1 MADKL
6 NIKDWAADDRP
17 REKMMLRGASELSDA
32 ELLAI
37 LIGSGNASENAVAL
51 MQRVMQSCGGSLTRL
66 GRMSVE
72 ELCRFSGIGPAKAVT
87 LLAACELGKRRAS
100 RREPR
105 AVIRSARQVYDY
117 YYPLICDLPTEHSYA
132 LMLNQSSHII
142 KSVEISRGGIAET
155 LVDVRMV
162 MREAL
167 LCQATHFIF
176 CHNHPSG
183 STSPSR
189 HDDQLT
195 ARLREVGQTMSIQ
208 LVDHV
213 ILTDGGYY
221 SYADEGKL

>member
-142 KSVEISRGGIAET
+142 QSVDISRGGIAET

>member
-72 ELCRFSGIGPAKAVT
+72 ELCRFSGIGPAKAGT

-105 AVIRSARQVYDY
+105 AVIR
-117 YYPLICDLPTEHSYA
+117 
-132 LMLNQSSHII
+132 
-142 KSVEISRGGIAET
+142 
-155 LVDVRMV
+155 
-162 MREAL
+162 
-167 LCQATHFIF
+167 
-176 CHNHPSG
+176 
-183 STSPSR
+183 
-189 HDDQLT
+189 
-195 ARLREVGQTMSIQ
+195 
-208 LVDHV
+208 
-213 ILTDGGYY
+213 
-221 SYADEGKL
+221 